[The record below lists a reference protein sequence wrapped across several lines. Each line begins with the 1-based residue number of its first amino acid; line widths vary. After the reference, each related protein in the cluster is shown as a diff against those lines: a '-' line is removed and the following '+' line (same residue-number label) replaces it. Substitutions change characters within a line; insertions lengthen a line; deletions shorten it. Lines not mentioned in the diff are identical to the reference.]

1 MKVEVYLT
9 FTLARGLQ
17 FSDFVEQ
24 ISMLNIQFFATLWTV
39 ACQAPLSMEFSRQ
52 EYRSGVAV
60 PFSRASYQPRDQTQE
75 SKPGLLHCRWIL
87 YCLSHQGSPHAEY
100 RFLLRK

>member
-24 ISMLNIQFFATLWTV
+24 ISMLNIQFFATL
-39 ACQAPLSMEFSRQ
+39 
-52 EYRSGVAV
+52 
-60 PFSRASYQPRDQTQE
+60 
-75 SKPGLLHCRWIL
+75 
-87 YCLSHQGSPHAEY
+87 
-100 RFLLRK
+100 

>member
-52 EYRSGVAV
+52 EFRSGVAI
-60 PFSRASYQPRDQTQE
+60 PFFRASYQPRDQTQE
-75 SKPGLLHCRWIL
+75 SKPGLLRR
-87 YCLSHQGSPHAEY
+87 AVF
-100 RFLLRK
+100 RFLDDLSNL